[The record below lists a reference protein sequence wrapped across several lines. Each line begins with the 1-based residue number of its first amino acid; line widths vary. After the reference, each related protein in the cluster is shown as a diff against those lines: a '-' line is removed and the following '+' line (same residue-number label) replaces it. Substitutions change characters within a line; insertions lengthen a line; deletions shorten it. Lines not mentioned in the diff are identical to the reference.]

1 MKQMILMGTIVNTA
15 AIIIGSLAGWL
26 FRGVREDIGKTVMQ
40 GIGLAVILLGL
51 SMGLETKQF
60 LLLIVS
66 LVLGGMIGEWLN
78 IEEGLLRLGNWV
90 ERRFTSGGNGKV
102 ATAFVTATLV
112 YTIGSM
118 AILGSLE
125 SGLKNDHQILY
136 TKAMLDGFS
145 SIIFTST
152 LGIGVIFS
160 AIPVFLYQGIITV
173 AASWISQYIAPTLLQ
188 QMIQEITAVGGLLIV
203 GIGINLLEIAKIRV
217 ANLLPAI
224 FVAAFLVYFI
234 HRFSLSI

>member
-1 MKQMILMGTIVNTA
+1 MGTIVNTA

-66 LVLGGMIGEWLN
+66 LVLGGMIGEWLK
-78 IEEGLLRLGNWV
+78 IEEGLIRLGNWV

>member
-66 LVLGGMIGEWLN
+66 LVLGGMIGEWLK
-78 IEEGLLRLGNWV
+78 IEEGLIRLGNWV

>member
-1 MKQMILMGTIVNTA
+1 MILMGTIVNTA

-66 LVLGGMIGEWLN
+66 LVLGGMIGEWLK
-78 IEEGLLRLGNWV
+78 IEEGLIRLGNWV

>member
-1 MKQMILMGTIVNTA
+1 MILMGTIVNTA

-26 FRGVREDIGKTVMQ
+26 FRGVREEIGKTVMQ

-51 SMGLETKQF
+51 SMGFETKQF
-60 LLLIVS
+60 LLLIFS

-90 ERRFTSGGNGKV
+90 ERRFTSVGNGKV

-160 AIPVFLYQGIITV
+160 AIPVFLYQGIITL
-173 AASWISQYIAPTLLQ
+173 AATWISQFIEPSLLQ
-188 QMIQEITAVGGLLIV
+188 QMI
-203 GIGINLLEIAKIRV
+203 
-217 ANLLPAI
+217 
-224 FVAAFLVYFI
+224 
-234 HRFSLSI
+234 